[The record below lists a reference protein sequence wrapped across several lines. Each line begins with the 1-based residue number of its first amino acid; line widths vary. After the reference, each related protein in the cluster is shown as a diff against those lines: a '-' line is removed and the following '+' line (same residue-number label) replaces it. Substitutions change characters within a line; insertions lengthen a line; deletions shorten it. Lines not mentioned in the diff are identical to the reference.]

1 MKKMWLSSIL
11 VLLLMTVAA
20 CGTTEEKKTEKEDEK
35 SQQTEEKSD
44 ESTGSEV
51 ALAEPDEKTVCEYCN
66 MTVYPKD
73 QDMGVFSAQ
82 GISEDG
88 KNYFFDDIGCMLNQ
102 ERQDNITLDKYVRDY
117 NTEEWV
123 KLEDAV
129 IVKAEIKTPM
139 NYGYAFFKDEEGAQ
153 GFIDEQGSDKV
164 SISSLDDIDEE
175 ASHRHMKKMEKME
188 NGESMDMNHDDG
200 ESMEMEKEDGESM
213 DMNQDEDSHDSHS

>member
-1 MKKMWLSSIL
+1 MKKMWLSSL
-11 VLLLMTVAA
+11 LLLLLMTVAA
-20 CGTTEEKKTEKEDEK
+20 CGTTEEKKTEKEDET
-35 SQQTEEKSD
+35 SQQTEQKSD

-51 ALAEPDEKTVCEYCN
+51 ALAEPDENTVCEYCN
-66 MTVYPKD
+66 MKVYPKD

-102 ERQDNITLDKYVRDY
+102 ARQDNIKLDKYVRDY

-123 KLEDAV
+123 QLEDAV

-153 GFIDEQGSDKV
+153 SFISEHGADKA
-164 SISSLDDIDEE
+164 SLSSLDDIDEE

-200 ESMEMEKEDGESM
+200 ESMDME
-213 DMNQDEDSHDSHS
+213 NEDSNDSHS

>member
-1 MKKMWLSSIL
+1 MKKVWLSSIV
-11 VLLLMTVAA
+11 VLFLITVAA
-20 CGTTEEKKTEKEDEK
+20 CGTTKEKKTEKENET
-35 SQQTEEKSD
+35 SQQTEEKTD
-44 ESTGSEV
+44 ESTVTEV

-73 QDMGVFSAQ
+73 HDMGAFSAQ

-102 ERQDNITLDKYVRDY
+102 ERQDDITLDKYVRDY
-117 NTEEWV
+117 NTDEWV

-129 IVKAEIKTPM
+129 MVKAEIKTPM

-153 GFIDEQGSDKV
+153 GFIDEQGADKA
-164 SISSLDDIDEE
+164 SLASLDEIDEE

-188 NGESMDMNHDDG
+188 NGENMDMDHGDGESMDMNN
-200 ESMEMEKEDGESM
+200 EDGESM
-213 DMNQDEDSHDSHS
+213 DMNKDDSHS